1 MSYRIVTTRSEA
13 TSVAQT
19 QDKLLGYPLRGT
31 RIGGGVHVTMPET
44 WDGTGACPP
53 GWSSH
58 VASVRQHPVNQ
69 EFAVPVNA
77 ECVPALANGRRTR
90 LTAQEQTK
98 MAADVAAAV
107 ALPVDWATVAGAKSE
122 GTERT

>member
-19 QDKLLGYPLRGT
+19 QDKLLAYPQKGARA
-31 RIGGGVHVTMPET
+31 GGGIHVPMPDT
-44 WDGTGACPP
+44 WDGTGAVPP

-58 VASVRQHPVNQ
+58 TASVRQHPVNT

-77 ECVPALANGRRTR
+77 ECVPALANGRRVR

-107 ALPVDWATVAGAKSE
+107 DLPIDWASATVAAESG
-122 GTERT
+122 RQ